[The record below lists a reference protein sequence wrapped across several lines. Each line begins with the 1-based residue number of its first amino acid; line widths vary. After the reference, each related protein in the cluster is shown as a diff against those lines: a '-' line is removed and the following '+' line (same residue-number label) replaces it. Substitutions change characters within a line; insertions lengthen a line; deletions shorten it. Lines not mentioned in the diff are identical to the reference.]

1 MQQVRSRVEA
11 SRPAP
16 EAEGRRRPDVDVAT
30 VLVQV
35 PAPAAARGPHR
46 AGAHRLDLGGVGVLG
61 GPGRLHGG
69 EAVVAGIM
77 R

>member
-1 MQQVRSRVEA
+1 MEQVRGRVEA

-16 EAEGRRRPDVDVAT
+16 E
-30 VLVQV
+30 
-35 PAPAAARGPHR
+35 AARGPHR